1 MSAEPA
7 RIVRVTGFNDYLY
20 VLDESG
26 ALWSFERRQYRMLW
40 IALPR
45 LPDVVVDLYVHAVEG
60 EDGNIH
66 RANLRA
72 LNRMGMLYELRW
84 VNGEYVWDEISLE
97 AR

>member
-1 MSAEPA
+1 MSAPA
-7 RIVRVTGFNDYLY
+7 RIVRVTGFNDDLY

-26 ALWSFERRQYRMLW
+26 ALWSFERRQYRMMW

-45 LPDVVVDLYVHAVEG
+45 LPDVVVDLYVHAVES
-60 EDGNIH
+60 EDGSIR

-72 LNRMGMLYELRW
+72 LNRMGRLFELRW
-84 VNGEYVWDEISLE
+84 VGSEYVWGEISLE